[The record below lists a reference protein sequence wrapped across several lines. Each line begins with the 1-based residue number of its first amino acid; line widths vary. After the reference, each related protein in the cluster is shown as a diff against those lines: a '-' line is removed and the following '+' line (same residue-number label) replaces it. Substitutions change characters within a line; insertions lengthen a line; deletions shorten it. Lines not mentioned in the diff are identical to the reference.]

1 MSVEIQVASSERWDD
16 VVAVMGEKGAYGGCW
31 CMFWR
36 QDNQEIHSQTADDN
50 RATLQRLVTSGRP
63 IGLLLYRDD
72 RPVGWCQVAP
82 RPDFWRLFHTRG
94 LNMGNPDDAS
104 VWSIT
109 CVYVVPGARG
119 NGAAGQLVQAAVE
132 YAALQGASLIE
143 AYPVADPSTGRK
155 TQLSS
160 GTMGMFSSAGFTTVS
175 PPAGRRVLMRRMPP
189 KVSEPDAATM
199 R

>member
-1 MSVEIQVASSERWDD
+1 MSVEIQVASAERWDD

-50 RATLQRLVTSGRP
+50 RAALQRLVASGRP

-94 LNMGNPDDAS
+94 LDMESPDDAS
-104 VWSIT
+104 VWSII
-109 CVYVVPGARG
+109 CVYVMRGARG
-119 NGAAGQLVQAAVE
+119 KGAAGQLVQAAVE
-132 YAALQGASLIE
+132 YAAQQGASVIE

-160 GTMGMFSSAGFTTVS
+160 GTVGMFSSAGFTTVS

-189 KVSEPDAATM
+189 KVSKPGAD
-199 R
+199 

>member
-1 MSVEIQVASSERWDD
+1 MSMEIQVASAERWDD

-36 QDNQEIHSQTADDN
+36 QDNQEIRSQTASDN
-50 RATLQRLVTSGRP
+50 RAALQRLITSERP
-63 IGLLLYRDD
+63 IGLLLYRDG

-94 LNMGNPDDAS
+94 LDLENPDDAS

-109 CVYVVPGARG
+109 CVYVARGARG
-119 NGAAGQLVQAAVE
+119 EGVAGQLVPAAVE
-132 YAALQGASLIE
+132 YAAQQGALVIE
-143 AYPVADPSTGRK
+143 AYPVVDPSTGRK

-160 GTMGMFSSAGFTTVS
+160 GTVGMFSSAGFTTVS
-175 PPAGRRVLMRRMPP
+175 PPTGRRVLMRRP
-189 KVSEPDAATM
+189 AAPVN
-199 R
+199 

>member
-1 MSVEIQVASSERWDD
+1 VDIQVASAERWDD
-16 VVAVMGEKGAYGGCW
+16 VVAVMEEDGAYDGCW

-36 QDNQEIHSQTADDN
+36 QDNQKIHSQTASDN
-50 RATLQRLVTSGRP
+50 RAALQRLVTSQRP

-94 LNMGNPDDAS
+94 LDLENPSDTS

-109 CVYVVPGARG
+109 CVYVKRG
-119 NGAAGQLVQAAVE
+119 ERGKGVAGQLVQAAVE
-132 YAALQGASLIE
+132 YAAQQGASVIE

-160 GTMGMFSSAGFTTVS
+160 GTVGMFSKAGFTTVS
-175 PPAGRRVLMRRMPP
+175 PPTGRRVLMRR
-189 KVSEPDAATM
+189 VTDQLNE
-199 R
+199 